1 MLYMLSIYFYFYLT
15 FFFIIMKIIGLARG
29 FAFVKFISIE
39 HARQFIDTY
48 FPYIDVEGTKVKI
61 DYSTS
66 TSHED
71 EDWNC
76 SQVHIIIIK
85 GNFIR

>member
-1 MLYMLSIYFYFYLT
+1 M
-15 FFFIIMKIIGLARG
+15 ARG

-48 FPYIDVEGTKVKI
+48 FPYIDIEGTKVKI

-71 EDWNC
+71 EDWIC
-76 SQVHIIIIK
+76 PQVHIINIK
-85 GNFIR
+85 GIILR